1 MPTKS
6 ANFIRHFSNQTCLP
20 VDNTPD
26 GRSPLALALEWVS
39 RITAIAMEM
48 VLPIV
53 IGYWIDK
60 WLGTKVVFLILGL
73 IVGFVS
79 GIWNLVKLTK

>member
-1 MPTKS
+1 M
-6 ANFIRHFSNQTCLP
+6 
-20 VDNTPD
+20 DNTPD

>member
-1 MPTKS
+1 
-6 ANFIRHFSNQTCLP
+6 